1 MIEIQQI
8 ASAVK
13 GLLYTG
19 RISPKIQPFR
29 KFLAVAQSTRSKRLQ
44 DSPAK
49 CIGIARALD
58 VSLYTLEGKK
68 KSVHLVQS

>member
-19 RISPKIQPFR
+19 RISPKIQPF
-29 KFLAVAQSTRSKRLQ
+29 
-44 DSPAK
+44 P
-49 CIGIARALD
+49 IIW
-58 VSLYTLEGKK
+58 GKITYIDFAMAN
-68 KSVHLVQS
+68 